1 MSRYGEGYDD
11 EYDEARVQEWNDRV
25 RVALRSEQGRV
36 RLAEI
41 RAALLALP
49 DKRLISG
56 ALCTVG
62 GVDARLPAIGE
73 DELAALEAKAAAWQA
88 EINVDMGAD
97 WPQRSARMERSARE
111 DDRERFDGVL
121 AENGG
126 TCGVCLV
133 GAYLWH
139 RKVTEGAA
147 PDEAFAALPVVLGE
161 DGGDPLTET
170 ADLGKDAGLPYELAW
185 ELAYRNDEVFGSMT
199 PEERYTA
206 FLAWIDGELAGERV
220 RDGQPA

>member
-11 EYDEARVQEWNDRV
+11 EYDEARIQEWNDRV
-25 RVALRSEQGRV
+25 RDALRSEQGREH
-36 RLAEI
+36 LAAM

-49 DKRLISG
+49 DKQLISG

-62 GVDARLPAIGE
+62 GVDAKLPAIGDE
-73 DELAALEAKAAAWQA
+73 ELAALEAKSAAWCA
-88 EINVDMGAD
+88 DIDVDMGPD
-97 WPQRSARMERSARE
+97 WPQKSARMERSARN
-111 DDRERFDGVL
+111 DDRERFADVL

-185 ELAYRNDEVFGSMT
+185 ELAYRNDETYRDMT

-206 FLAWIDGELAGERV
+206 FLAWIDGQLAE
-220 RDGQPA
+220 QAAA